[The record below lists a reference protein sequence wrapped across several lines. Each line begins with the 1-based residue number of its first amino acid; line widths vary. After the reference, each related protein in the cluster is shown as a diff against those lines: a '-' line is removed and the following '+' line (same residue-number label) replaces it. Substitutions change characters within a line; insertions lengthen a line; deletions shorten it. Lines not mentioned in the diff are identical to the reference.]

1 VRSGALVP
9 APAPPAPTH
18 LAPDSRGRLLA
29 TWGLAIGGLAGARL
43 LSLVEPT
50 GLLAGNLAGV
60 AALLFVLLADRRLRA
75 RDEGWEAAGA
85 PFLGSG
91 EAGDW
96 SGVGRGIGQGLLCCA
111 LVFPP
116 FVAAF
121 IGFTELSPHLPPGL
135 ASTLSPY
142 LGAPVFALRLP
153 ESLPL
158 TAALQLL
165 VVALPEELFY
175 RGWLQTAWARLA
187 PERGVTVLGAR
198 LGHGFLATQAL
209 FALGHL
215 VSGQPWRLATFF
227 PGLLFGW
234 LRARTGSVVAPVVVH
249 TLSNLLMLTL
259 ERSFY
264 P

>member
-1 VRSGALVP
+1 MLVSALIQPAVQPLLPEGRGA
-9 APAPPAPTH
+9 
-18 LAPDSRGRLLA
+18 LLA
-29 TWGLAIGGLAGARL
+29 TWGLAMAGLAVARL
-43 LSLVEPT
+43 LSLVEPS

-60 AALLFVLLADRRLRA
+60 AALLFVLLPDRRLRA
-75 RDEGWEAAGA
+75 RDEGWERYGA

-91 EAGDW
+91 ESRDW
-96 SGVGRGIGQGLLCCA
+96 SGLARGAGQGLLCCA

-121 IGFTELSPHLPPGL
+121 VGFTALLPHLPPAL
-135 ASTLSPY
+135 AAVISPY
-142 LGAPVFALRLP
+142 LGTPAFALRLP
-153 ESLPL
+153 EALPL
-158 TAALQLL
+158 TLALQLL

-187 PERGVTVLGAR
+187 PERGVTLLGAR

-209 FALGHL
+209 FAAGHL

-249 TLSNLLMLTL
+249 ALSNLLILTL

>member
-1 VRSGALVP
+1 VLPPPS
-9 APAPPAPTH
+9 PPAQPPAQS
-18 LAPDSRGRLLA
+18 LPPDGQGRLLT
-29 TWGLAIGGLAGARL
+29 TWALAVGGLLVARL
-43 LSLVEPT
+43 LSLVDPT

-60 AALLFVLLADRRLRA
+60 AAVLFVLLADGRLRA
-75 RDEGWEAAGA
+75 RGEGWEDFGAAFLGAGA
-85 PFLGSG
+85 GRS
-91 EAGDW
+91 W
-96 SGVGRGIGQGLLCCA
+96 SGVGRGVLQGVLCCA

-121 IGFTELSPHLPPGL
+121 VGFTRLLPRLPPGL
-135 ASTLSPY
+135 AAALAPY
-142 LGAPVFALRLP
+142 LGEPAFAPRLP
-153 ESLPL
+153 DALLL
-158 TAALQLL
+158 TAVLQLL

-187 PERGVTVLGAR
+187 PGRGVTVLGAR

-209 FALGHL
+209 FAAGHL

-234 LRARTGSVVAPVVVH
+234 LRARTGSVVAPVVAH
-249 TLSNLLMLTL
+249 ALSNLLILTL